1 VQDNLSCT
9 LQKKFLFHVICV
21 MNLLTFS
28 SQRTRMR
35 LTFFL
40 ILFLA
45 LLSPM
50 TAKPAHAQ
58 ESLAQILTQT
68 YETNPDLI
76 AARSELRATNETY
89 NQAISGWRPS
99 ISTIG
104 SYGTINESTSPKIT
118 SGKADRNPSSI
129 GLQATQP
136 LYRGGRTTAATK
148 ASLADIE
155 RGRAALL
162 DREQNIL
169 LATVTAYMDVVAA
182 QAALNV
188 TENNQ
193 KVLQRNLDATKDR
206 FRVGEVTL
214 TDVAQAESRLA
225 GAKSEVTTAIGKLN
239 TAKATFERLT
249 GRVPGMLQPPDIVLT
264 LPVNLD
270 EAVVLGRNESPR
282 VIAAIKARESA
293 RYQVR
298 EAKGSLLP
306 EASLQASAE
315 KNKEQ
320 SVSIKDSDTYS
331 LIGRLTIPL
340 YQSGAEWARVR
351 QAQQIE
357 AQRRSEQLNAE
368 RQTTEFTVQSW
379 DGLRTSRSQLEAFSS
394 QIKAAEVALDGVR
407 QEALVGSR
415 TVLDVLNAEQELLG
429 ARLNKI
435 RAERDEVAQYTLLA
449 ATGRLTAA
457 SLDLKTNV
465 PNPLADFEATRGK
478 WFGFADVGKVD

>member
-1 VQDNLSCT
+1 M
-9 LQKKFLFHVICV
+9 KKYFCPI
-21 MNLLTFS
+21 LLI
-28 SQRTRMR
+28 
-35 LTFFL
+35 
-40 ILFLA
+40 ILVVFVA
-45 LLSPM
+45 
-50 TAKPAHAQ
+50 AKPAVAQ
-58 ESLAQILTQT
+58 ESLAQVLTQT

-99 ISTIG
+99 VSAVG
-104 SYGTINESTSPKIT
+104 SYGTLNESTSPKSANT
-118 SGKADRNPSSI
+118 KEDRNPSSI

-162 DREQNIL
+162 DREQNVL

-182 QAALNV
+182 QATLSV

-214 TDVAQAESRLA
+214 TDVAQAESRLS
-225 GAKSEVTTAIGKLN
+225 GAKSEVTTAMGRLN

-249 GRVPGMLQPPDIVLT
+249 GRVPGGLQPPDIVLT

-270 EAVVLGRNESPR
+270 EAVALSRNESPK
-282 VIAAIKARESA
+282 VVASIKAREAA

-306 EASLQASAE
+306 EATLQASAE
-315 KNKEQ
+315 NNKEA
-320 SVSIKDSDTYS
+320 SAFTKDSNTYS

-340 YQSGAEWARVR
+340 YQSGSEWARVR
-351 QAQQIE
+351 QAQQVE

-368 RQTTEFTVQSW
+368 RQATEFTVQSW
-379 DGLRTSRSQLEAFSS
+379 DGLRTARSQLEAFGS
-394 QIKAAEVALDGVR
+394 QIKAAEVALEGVR

-435 RAERDEVAQYTLLA
+435 RAERDEVVAQYTLLA

-457 SLDLKTNV
+457 ALDLKTNT

>member
-1 VQDNLSCT
+1 
-9 LQKKFLFHVICV
+9 
-21 MNLLTFS
+21 
-28 SQRTRMR
+28 MR

-225 GAKSEVTTAIGKLN
+225 GAKSEVTTAMGKLN

-270 EAVVLGRNESPR
+270 EAVALGRNESPR
-282 VIAAIKARESA
+282 VIAAIKARES
-293 RYQVR
+293 
-298 EAKGSLLP
+298 
-306 EASLQASAE
+306 
-315 KNKEQ
+315 
-320 SVSIKDSDTYS
+320 
-331 LIGRLTIPL
+331 
-340 YQSGAEWARVR
+340 
-351 QAQQIE
+351 
-357 AQRRSEQLNAE
+357 
-368 RQTTEFTVQSW
+368 
-379 DGLRTSRSQLEAFSS
+379 
-394 QIKAAEVALDGVR
+394 
-407 QEALVGSR
+407 
-415 TVLDVLNAEQELLG
+415 
-429 ARLNKI
+429 
-435 RAERDEVAQYTLLA
+435 
-449 ATGRLTAA
+449 
-457 SLDLKTNV
+457 
-465 PNPLADFEATRGK
+465 
-478 WFGFADVGKVD
+478 